1 MAPFVRVSSFLVLA
15 SFRALASTLTEYRWN
30 AAGPLSAQA
39 RTQCLDPFSP
49 ATEGILSKELWTY
62 PLRCVSSKQSPAG
75 ESKPAY
81 CLFTSAP
88 LRGYSGISIITTPE
102 IAADAFSSDALKDSY
117 DFWRWEERVS
127 NLGPIWD
134 AQGPSYAVK
143 DIPGKGKGV
152 VARRDIRIG
161 EVFMLDYPVI
171 LAHRGLLDSLGPDY
185 RQKFFP
191 AAIEQ
196 LPETAREKV
205 MALARISADK
215 SNYAEDILTT
225 NACGVF
231 LGGTESHVGL
241 FPEVSR
247 INHACNA
254 SAFFRFSQR
263 TFTMEVIAYRDIQ
276 EGEEISINCKFRRPV
291 F

>member
-1 MAPFVRVSSFLVLA
+1 MAPSVRILPFLILA
-15 SFRALASTLTEYRWN
+15 SFRAVASTLPECRWD
-30 AAGPLSAQA
+30 AAGPLSAQGQP
-39 RTQCLDPFSP
+39 QCLDPFIP
-49 ATEGILSKELWTY
+49 ATEGILSKEIWTH
-62 PLRCVSSKQSPAG
+62 PPRCVSSKKSPAG
-75 ESKPAY
+75 KSKPAY

-102 IAADAFSSDALKDSY
+102 IAADAFSSEALEDLY
-117 DFWRWEERVS
+117 DFWRWEEGVF

-134 AQGPSYAVK
+134 ARGPSYAVK

-152 VARRDIRIG
+152 VARRDIGKG
-161 EVFMLDYPVI
+161 EVFMLDYPVV

-185 RQKFFP
+185 RQRFLT

-196 LPETAREKV
+196 LPEKARSKV
-205 MALARISADK
+205 MALARISADEA
-215 SNYAEDILTT
+215 NYAEDILTT

-231 LGGTESHVGL
+231 MGDTESHIGL

-254 SAFFRFSQR
+254 R
-263 TFTMEVIAYRDIQ
+263 
-276 EGEEISINCKFRRPV
+276 
-291 F
+291 